1 MVANSLEDIAES
13 TLSRSVNLIC
23 GTSIKP
29 EPIEWIWKHWIA
41 AGKLHVFAGA
51 PGTGKT
57 TMALCFVATVT
68 IGGRWPDGTIA
79 TKGNVLI
86 WSGEDDNADTLAP
99 RLIACG
105 ADMRKVFFVG
115 SVSDI
120 DGHRAFDPSTD
131 MQALADAARRV
142 GNVKLILVD
151 PIVSAVTG
159 DSHKNTEVR
168 RALQPLVDL
177 GLESEIAILGI
188 SHFSKGTQGR
198 NPTER
203 VAGSLAFAAI
213 ARIVIVSGQLQAEG
227 GNPPKRIIARSK
239 SNCGPDGGGFAY
251 DIEQVE
257 LASHAGVF
265 ASRVL
270 WGESLEGSAR
280 ELMAMAEAPNDEGGA
295 IDHCKQFIEEL
306 LRPGPAKAADVKKEA
321 QAAGLAWRTVQ
332 DAAQRLNVKRKK
344 SGMAG
349 GWLWSLPGK
358 QETISERIEGAI

>member
-1 MVANSLEDIAES
+1 MSDESLEYIAEK
-13 TLSRSVNLIC
+13 TLNRSVNLIP

-57 TMALCFVATVT
+57 TMALCFVATIT
-68 IGGRWPDGTIA
+68 IGGRWPDGTKA
-79 TKGNVLI
+79 ANGNVLI

-120 DGHRAFDPSTD
+120 DGHRAFDPATD

-142 GNVKLILVD
+142 GDVKLILID

-177 GLESEIAILGI
+177 GLEEGIAILGI

-198 NPTER
+198 DPTER
-203 VAGSLAFAAI
+203 VAGSLAFSAI
-213 ARIVIVSGQLQAEG
+213 ARVVIVSGQLPAEG
-227 GNPPKRIIARSK
+227 GNPPKRIIAKSK
-239 SNCGPDGGGFAY
+239 SNNSPTGGGFAY

-257 LASHAGVF
+257 LDNHVGVF

-270 WGESLEGSAR
+270 WGEQLEGSAR
-280 ELMAMAEAPNDEGGA
+280 ELMAMVDSPSEEGGA
-295 IDHCKQFIEEL
+295 IDHCKHFLEDL
-306 LRPGPAKAADVKKEA
+306 LLPGSAKAADVKKEA
-321 QAAGLAWRTVQ
+321 SEAGLSWRTVQ
-332 DAAQRLNVKRKK
+332 EAAKRLNVKRTK
-344 SGMAG
+344 SGMNG
-349 GWLWSLPGK
+349 GWLWSLPMGS
-358 QETISERIEGAI
+358 ETVKMRKGAL